1 MVRTQN
7 LEELAGEEGKNLSTD
22 HSMNWVGCIYA
33 SIPDYKQGWPN
44 AWTKPHTETI
54 QREESNIQKGTWL
67 T

>member
-33 SIPDYKQGWPN
+33 SIPDYKQVSCLNSQNDLKLWSW
-44 AWTKPHTETI
+44 A
-54 QREESNIQKGTWL
+54 
-67 T
+67 